1 MILLVKTKMTKITF
15 CLCTFHNTHNHNIRL
30 NRQKKLTV
38 RGEEGGGSTLMVS
51 LTGKR
56 PFFTPLR
63 SPTNS
68 ENHAFACAC
77 CQEKVDRV

>member
-38 RGEEGGGSTLMVS
+38 RGEEGGVNPYGQPDRKKTVFYSPKIS
-51 LTGKR
+51 DKFGESC
-56 PFFTPLR
+56 FCLR
-63 SPTNS
+63 LLP
-68 ENHAFACAC
+68 
-77 CQEKVDRV
+77 RIGG